1 MKSILGNKLKCSA
14 VFTGIV
20 LAPHRHGQLSMK
32 EQNALLSAQ
41 SIALETSE
49 RSRWQHS
56 DGFALKT

>member
-1 MKSILGNKLKCSA
+1 
-14 VFTGIV
+14 
-20 LAPHRHGQLSMK
+20 MK